1 MMNVI
6 VREVFVMVSKRM
18 LQLGTA
24 RSVIRELFEYGN
36 QRAKEIGREN
46 VFDFSLGNPSVP
58 APDAVNENAIRI
70 LKEQPD
76 VIHCYTSA
84 QGDAAARER
93 FAQSLNRRFA
103 ADYTADD
110 FYITVGAAA
119 SLCCVFNGLTCP
131 GDEFIVFAP
140 YFPEYKVFIEGA
152 GAKMVLIPPETE
164 GFQIDFDAFEKALS
178 PNTKGVVVNSPN
190 NPSGV
195 VYSRATLER
204 LAEILRSK
212 EQEYGHPIY
221 LISDEPYRE
230 IAFAGVEVPWIP
242 HIYDD
247 TIVCYSFS
255 KSLSLPGERLGYVL
269 VPGKAADSREVYAA
283 VAGAGRSLGYVN
295 APSLFQ
301 QVTSLC
307 CDMTSDLSVYE
318 ENCALLVSS
327 LREMGYHVVQPGGA
341 FYLFPRSLEPD
352 DMAFS
357 ERAKQFDLL
366 LVPGSGFG
374 APGHFRLAY
383 CVQTDMIRRALPK
396 FRALAESYR

>member
-1 MMNVI
+1 
-6 VREVFVMVSKRM
+6 MVSKRM

-212 EQEYGHPIY
+212 EQAYGHPIY